1 MEEITR
7 LKGRCEKLCR
17 SWTHRE
23 RVKQE
28 LWAKRRER
36 TEHKVRPRVS
46 KVEERDQARRSHGHG
61 ESPGGTFREA
71 GGHMGQRTSQEAGGH
86 TGQRTSREAGG
97 NTGQREHPK
106 HSRRRHPLLTQQSSV
121 EQPTSHRNDG
131 SQRQWGGAC
140 NQPLWKRGSREVPS
154 RNADEA
160 RTL

>member
-36 TEHKVRPRVS
+36 TEQKVRPRVS

-71 GGHMGQRTSQEAGGH
+71 GGHTGQRTSQEAGGH

-106 HSRRRHPLLTQQSSV
+106 HSRRRHPLLTQQSSG
-121 EQPTSHRNDG
+121 EQPTFPQKRWKPKTMG
-131 SQRQWGGAC
+131 WRV
-140 NQPLWKRGSREVPS
+140 QPAAV
-154 RNADEA
+154 EA
-160 RTL
+160 RVQGSTFPKCR